1 MISVH
6 VFSASTPF
14 MPKRLPPQFA
24 TPSAS
29 PGVLLWQAV
38 NRWQRDQRRALRDAG
53 LSHLQVM
60 LLTSVTAL
68 AEHDAPVT
76 QVMLARHA
84 RTDPMT
90 TSQVLRTL
98 EAKKLV
104 RRIDHPK
111 DARAFA
117 LRPTAAGRRLARQ
130 LIHLVERADQEFFSP
145 LGGDLG
151 RFASMLRALADRD

>member
-60 LLTSVTAL
+60 L
-68 AEHDAPVT
+68 
-76 QVMLARHA
+76 ARHA
-84 RTDPMT
+84 RTDAMT

-98 EAKKLV
+98 EA
-104 RRIDHPK
+104 
-111 DARAFA
+111 
-117 LRPTAAGRRLARQ
+117 
-130 LIHLVERADQEFFSP
+130 
-145 LGGDLG
+145 
-151 RFASMLRALADRD
+151 M